1 MTATLAPDKSPRQ
14 APSRRA
20 ARQANTAAEE
30 SLQTPA
36 RTAYLFLLPYLALF
50 GVFVLAP
57 VVWGVWISLH
67 EWDFLLPGKPFVG
80 LENYTDLFDPA
91 SATSEPFWSGMKA
104 TGLFVVLSV
113 PLLVG
118 LAMLLAV
125 GLNGRFA
132 GRNFFRA
139 VFFAPYVLGV
149 AVVGLLWRY
158 LLDPNVGVV
167 NHYLAALGLDADF
180 PWTTQQPWVWAA
192 LVVPT
197 LWWTVGYNTVIF
209 LAGLQDVPGELY
221 EAAALDGAGR
231 WHQFLHVTLPGLRHV
246 LVFVVTITILA
257 SANVFGQPYIIT
269 EGQPG
274 EETRSV
280 IMEITER
287 GLHQFDMGSASAMS
301 TVLTVALLTVT
312 ALSFLV
318 FGRRKA

>member
-1 MTATLAPDKSPRQ
+1 MATTLAPKQ
-14 APSRRA
+14 APNRRA
-20 ARQANTAAEE
+20 ARQANRGADE
-30 SLQTPA
+30 SLRTPA
-36 RTAYLFLLPYLALF
+36 LTAYLFLLPYLALF
-50 GVFVLAP
+50 GTFVLVP

-80 LENYTDLFDPA
+80 LQNYVELFNGTSTA
-91 SATSEPFWSGMKA
+91 SEPFWSGMKA
-104 TGLFVVLSV
+104 TGIFVVLSV
-113 PLLVG
+113 PVLVG
-118 LAMLLAV
+118 LGLLLAV

-132 GRNFFRA
+132 GRNVFRA

-167 NHYLAALGLDADF
+167 NHYLGAVGIDLNI

-209 LAGLQDVPGELY
+209 LAGLQDIPAELY
-221 EAAALDGAGR
+221 EAAAIDGAGP
-231 WHQFLHVTLPGLRHV
+231 WHRFLAVTLPGLRHV
-246 LVFVVTITILA
+246 MVFVVTITILA
-257 SANVFGQPYIIT
+257 SANVFGQPYLIT
-269 EGQPG
+269 QGQPG
-274 EETRSV
+274 KETRTA

-301 TVLTVALLTVT
+301 TILTVALLTVT
-312 ALSFLV
+312 ALSFLL
-318 FGRRKA
+318 FGRGRRA